1 MRIRF
6 SFGAWLGLSVLA
18 HAATYIAVSRARA
31 SDGLDGAAE
40 QVAAA
45 TTLTGDTL
53 EVPGLDRHGAEESS
67 IDLDLEPTRNERAP
81 AQAQATLDPE
91 GAERA
96 VPPRSRPRSKVVV
109 HGAPAHAS
117 AAAPAERSG
126 DAEPA
131 RFGAV
136 GERGSVDLATAFTRG
151 FPQAAS
157 ADPVWLKAPF
167 GSAGALDVILSLDDT
182 GHLVEAR
189 LEAGGTPALRQAIA
203 RTIALVRGR
212 TFTARR
218 GTTRLHVVGVVTADA
233 VRNEARGG
241 DVFAIGGSY
250 VKNSGS
256 AFFSL
261 AIGRRI
267 DVTITER

>member
-1 MRIRF
+1 MPIRF

-18 HAATYIAVSRARA
+18 HAATVIAVARARPA
-31 SDGLDGAAE
+31 EGLEGALE

-45 TTLTGDTL
+45 PTLTGDTL
-53 EVPGLDRHGAEESS
+53 DVPGLEAVVEESS
-67 IDLDLEPTRNERAP
+67 IDLDSEPAP
-81 AQAQATLDPE
+81 AAVPQDPE

-96 VPPRSRPRSKVVV
+96 LPTRSRPRSKVVV
-109 HGAPAHAS
+109 HGAPANAS
-117 AAAPAERSG
+117 AAADRSG

-167 GSAGALDVILSLDDT
+167 GSAGTLDVVLSLDDT

-189 LEAGGTPALRQAIA
+189 LEAGGTSALRQAVA

-218 GTTRLHVVGVVTADA
+218 GTTRLRVVGVVTADA

-250 VKNSGS
+250 AKNSGS

-261 AIGRRI
+261 SIGRRI
-267 DVTITER
+267 DVTVTER